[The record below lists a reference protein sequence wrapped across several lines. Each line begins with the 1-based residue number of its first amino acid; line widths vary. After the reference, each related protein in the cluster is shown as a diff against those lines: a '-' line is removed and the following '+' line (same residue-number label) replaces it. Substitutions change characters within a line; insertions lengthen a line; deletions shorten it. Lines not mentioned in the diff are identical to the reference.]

1 MLHDKNELND
11 ELIEQVGGGSS
22 GLPELHGPEL
32 HEPASR
38 EADTISDVLAVLLG
52 NEDTHER
59 TNEHSRNR
67 EPEPISKIAP
77 VGDMKPTVSNLPKKD
92 KLAKIH

>member
-1 MLHDKNELND
+1 MLPDKNQLDD
-11 ELIEQVGGGSS
+11 ELIEQVGGGS
-22 GLPELHGPEL
+22 LDVPELSEANS
-32 HEPASR
+32 HEAASL
-38 EADTISDVLAVLLG
+38 SDILAALPG

-77 VGDMKPTVSNLPKKD
+77 AGDLKTTVPDLPKKD

>member
-1 MLHDKNELND
+1 MLPEKNELND

-22 GLPELHGPEL
+22 DIPELHG
-32 HEPASR
+32 PASR

-77 VGDMKPTVSNLPKKD
+77 VGNLKTTVPDLPKKD
-92 KLAKIH
+92 GKVKIH

>member
-1 MLHDKNELND
+1 MLPDKNELND
-11 ELIEQVGGGSS
+11 ELIEQVGGGS
-22 GLPELHGPEL
+22 LDVPELDEGNSH
-32 HEPASR
+32 
-38 EADTISDVLAVLLG
+38 EADSLSDILAALPG
-52 NEDTHER
+52 NEDTHEH

-77 VGDMKPTVSNLPKKD
+77 VGDMKTTVPNLPKKD

>member
-22 GLPELHGPEL
+22 GLPEL

-52 NEDTHER
+52 NEDTHEC

-77 VGDMKPTVSNLPKKD
+77 VGNLKTTVPDLPKKD
-92 KLAKIH
+92 GKVKIH

>member
-1 MLHDKNELND
+1 MLPNKSQLDDK
-11 ELIEQVGGGSS
+11 LIEQVGGG
-22 GLPELHGPEL
+22 LEIPELDEANSH
-32 HEPASR
+32 
-38 EADTISDVLAVLLG
+38 EADSLSDILAALPG
-52 NEDTHER
+52 NEDTHEH

-77 VGDMKPTVSNLPKKD
+77 VGDLKTTVPDLPKKY